1 MKLIIKVVIYA
12 LAVFVSAY
20 LLQGG
25 IHIEN
30 WGGVFLVA
38 VLLILLNATL
48 KPILKLL
55 TLPINLLTL
64 GCFSL
69 VINALIIV
77 IIDAIVTTFSVD
89 NFLWA
94 VVFSII
100 VSICVSVFEMFDR
113 D

>member
-1 MKLIIKVVIYA
+1 MKLILKVIIYA
-12 LAVFVSAY
+12 LAVFISAY

-25 IHIEN
+25 IRIDS
-30 WGGVFLVA
+30 WMGVLIVA

-55 TLPINLLTL
+55 ALPITFLTL

-69 VINALIIV
+69 IINAVIIV
-77 IIDAIVTTFSVD
+77 IIDALVDTFAVE

-94 VVFSII
+94 IVFGVL
-100 VSICVSVFEMFDR
+100 VSICVSVFEVFDR